1 MERWKPPVMLLRP
14 YENLVN
20 VDLEDTHLPGVNLQ
34 GACLEGSTLENAN
47 LTNANLSGVN
57 VQGANLS
64 GALSLPAEH
73 PRLARCQ
80 LEPTPRQR
88 VADAAIT
95 EHLRP

>member
-1 MERWKPPVMLLRP
+1 MAHPLIEAILRTAS
-14 YENLVN
+14 V
-20 VDLEDTHLPGVNLQ
+20 TSVNLQ
-34 GACLEGSTLENAN
+34 RAD
-47 LTNANLSGVN
+47 LT
-57 VQGANLS
+57 GANLS

-88 VADAAIT
+88 VADAAII